1 MHYWNPNTAQR
12 NYLAGA
18 YRPRHSCRSL
28 LPMVVRIVAV
38 SCGYDTQFAVRLVMG
53 YTISLLLGQFWD
65 TFRIPHDQAS
75 PSQTHRCP
83 GVSGSRQSDH
93 VSIFDQIRLYSEI
106 DHTYL
111 SIEAQCVSHHSIEF

>member
-1 MHYWNPNTAQR
+1 MSAAVWTMEMIIGIPWIFPAQCV
-12 NYLAGA
+12 G
-18 YRPRHSCRSL
+18 
-28 LPMVVRIVAV
+28 V

-75 PSQTHRCP
+75 SSQTHRCP

-93 VSIFDQIRLYSEI
+93 VIIFDQSQGAL
-106 DHTYL
+106 
-111 SIEAQCVSHHSIEF
+111 